1 MNQEPFEIKRE
12 PKRTNLSVEDLL
24 SQEETRNIK
33 IIQTIERRIA
43 DKKKKFEEF
52 NKNAHKNRG
61 DSEDTK
67 DLIVSTNHM
76 KLAHDEA

>member
-1 MNQEPFEIKRE
+1 M
-12 PKRTNLSVEDLL
+12 L

-33 IIQTIERRIA
+33 IVQQIERRIA
-43 DKKKKFEEF
+43 EKKKKFEEF
-52 NKNAHKNRG
+52 NKNASKRA

-76 KLAHDEA
+76 KLAHDEAEEEIEEDFHPSKKEKHR